1 MIKRSIPLA
10 SVLILFLILTIT
22 QAQTNTTN
30 NNRSQANRRSKQKVE
45 STATQVQPAAS
56 SPVTGSGTPGQIT
69 KWLGSNPTAFTVG
82 DSGITED
89 KFGNVGIG
97 TTLPTSKLTVA
108 GMIQTTLGGL
118 KFPDGTIQTTAF
130 SPSQVVSSLNGL
142 TGNVSLAA
150 GANISITPSGNTLT
164 IAASGA
170 LTAVAHDSTIQGN
183 GTVASPL
190 GVALPLSLSGSLADD
205 ALVNILNTGPAGTG
219 LIGTGGDSNL
229 DGAIAGYGVRGF
241 GGKILAS
248 GQGGAGVSG
257 TGGDTNTI
265 EFSRGGDGVLARG
278 GKINGAG
285 FSGVGVVALGGTS
298 TTTSGGASQG
308 LLAGGGFGEVSSG
321 GIGVSATG
329 GGGNGVGNVGGDGIV
344 AKGGSGDGGAG
355 TGRAGVFNGD
365 VQITGNLSKGGG
377 SFKIDHP
384 LDPENKYLSHSFV
397 ESPDMLNIY
406 NGNVKL
412 DSNGEAIVELPEWF
426 GTLNKDF
433 RYSLT
438 ALGAPGPNLYI
449 AEEVA
454 ENHFKIGGGTPGAKV
469 SWTVTGI
476 RQDAW
481 AKAHR
486 IKVEE
491 EKTERE
497 RGHFLHPELF
507 NQPEE
512 KSVEWVRHP
521 DLMNRMKQEREQ
533 LKQKQ

>member
-1 MIKRSIPLA
+1 MSSKRTSTDRFKI
-10 SVLILFLILTIT
+10 ILGALFMAGIVTVVMT
-22 QAQTNTTN
+22 DSRVGSTAHAFFAGPPVGVTGAPVQVKTNATN
-30 NNRSQANRRSKQKVE
+30 NNRSRANRRSKQTVD
-45 STATQVQPAAS
+45 STAKPVQPAAIPP
-56 SPVTGSGTPGQIT
+56 PVTGSGTGGQIT
-69 KWLGSNPTAFTVG
+69 KWAGFNAATSAVG

-89 KFGNVGIG
+89 KNGNVGIG

-108 GMIQTTLGGL
+108 GMIQATLGGF
-118 KFPDGTIQTTAF
+118 KFPDGTIQTT
-130 SPSQVVSSLNGL
+130 
-142 TGNVSLAA
+142 
-150 GANISITPSGNTLT
+150 
-164 IAASGA
+164 SGA
-170 LTAVAHDSTIQGN
+170 GSLFSVTHDATLIGDGTA
-183 GTVASPL
+183 ASPL
-190 GVALPLSLSGSLADD
+190 GVPIPLRLFGTAASAVLFAF
-205 ALVNILNTGPAGTG
+205 NTGDAGEGDGIRASGANNGGRGIYGSGGQGLTTFIGGEGVVGVGGNSPSIGGTG
-219 LIGTGGDSNL
+219 VLGIGGHTTATGRPG
-229 DGAIAGYGVRGF
+229 IGVNGE
-241 GGKILAS
+241 GGPSAP
-248 GQGGAGVSG
+248 G
-257 TGGDTNTI
+257 
-265 EFSRGGDGVLARG
+265 
-278 GKINGAG
+278 
-285 FSGVGVVALGGTS
+285 
-298 TTTSGGASQG
+298 
-308 LLAGGGFGEVSSG
+308 SSADG
-321 GIGVSATG
+321 GIGVLASG
-329 GGGNGVGNVGGDGIV
+329 GFGNGLGFEGGPGIFAEGGRAADGVTVG
-344 AKGGSGDGGAG
+344 K
-355 TGRAGVFNGD
+355 AGVFMGD
-365 VQITGNLSKGGG
+365 VTVSGNLSKASG

-384 LDPENKYLSHSFV
+384 LDPGNKYLSHSFV

-426 GTLNKDF
+426 GALNKDF

-521 DLMNRMKQEREQ
+521 DLMNRSKQEREP